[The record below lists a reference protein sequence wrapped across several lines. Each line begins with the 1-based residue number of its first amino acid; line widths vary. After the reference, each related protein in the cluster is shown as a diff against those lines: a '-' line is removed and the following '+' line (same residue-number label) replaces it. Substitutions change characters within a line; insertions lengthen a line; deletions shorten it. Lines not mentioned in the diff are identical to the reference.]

1 MAGILMVMIIHTGM
15 VTLMTNHATPSQQTT
30 STAQGTNNLN
40 NTDVTGRLL
49 MLASSNLPI
58 GSYTYSQGIEPAIE
72 SGLIHNESSTL
83 EFMSDY
89 LELALCRYE
98 LPLLALMIEAL
109 ITEDVELADALGADY
124 HASRE
129 SKEFVYESSQ
139 LALSLSAWL
148 DNVLEL
154 NVPDSLL
161 AHGFLPLFAHISS
174 HWQFNPVQAMTTY
187 AFGQIENMVLAAVK
201 TVPLGQMAGQRII
214 WQLQQLLSTQVYPLA
229 TSVKQSFLQVQ
240 DMPLEL
246 NTPNVSILKLNLL
259 YKQLHMSANLP
270 NLAIL
275 SCQHERQYSR
285 LFRS

>member
-1 MAGILMVMIIHTGM
+1 
-15 VTLMTNHATPSQQTT
+15 MTNHATHSQQTT
-30 STAQGTNNLN
+30 RTAQGINALN
-40 NTDVTGRLL
+40 NTEVTGRLL

-72 SGLIHNESSTL
+72 SGLIHDESSGL
-83 EFMSDY
+83 AFMSDY

-109 ITEDVELADALGADY
+109 MINDVALTDALGADY

-129 SKEFVYESSQ
+129 TKEFVYESSQ

-174 HWQFNPVQAMTTY
+174 HWQLKPVQAMTTY

-214 WQLQQLLSTQVYPLA
+214 WQLQQLLSQQIQPLA
-229 TSVKQSFLQVQ
+229 ANVQ
-240 DMPLEL
+240 QKFSHVQHVALMTDSSDI
-246 NTPNVSILKLNLL
+246 TTFKLNLL
-259 YKQLHMSANLP
+259 YQQLHMSANLP
-270 NLAIL
+270 NLALL

>member
-1 MAGILMVMIIHTGM
+1 MIATAIVIHTVMIM
-15 VTLMTNHATPSQQTT
+15 LMNNDPVYSQQTT
-30 STAQGTNNLN
+30 NKAQGISDLN
-40 NTDVTGRLL
+40 NTEVTGRLL

-58 GSYTYSQGIEPAIE
+58 GSYTYSQGVESAIE
-72 SGLIHNESSTL
+72 SGLIHDESSCL
-83 EFMSDY
+83 AFMSDY

-109 ITEDVELADALGADY
+109 TIDDVALADALGKDY

-148 DNVLEL
+148 DEVLKL
-154 NVPDSLL
+154 DVPDSLL
-161 AHGFLPLFAHISS
+161 THGFLPLFAHISA
-174 HWQFNPVQAMTTY
+174 HWQFKPEQAMTTY

-201 TVPLGQMAGQRII
+201 TVPLGQMAGQRVI

-229 TSVKQSFLQVQ
+229 TRVKQSFLHLQGTSV
-240 DMPLEL
+240 EV
-246 NTPNVSILKLNLL
+246 NIKLNLL
-259 YKQLHMSANLP
+259 YQQLHMSANLP
-270 NLAIL
+270 HLAIL
-275 SCQHERQYSR
+275 SCQHEKQYSR

>member
-1 MAGILMVMIIHTGM
+1 
-15 VTLMTNHATPSQQTT
+15 MTNHAAHSQQVTCKT
-30 STAQGTNNLN
+30 QGTNNLKN
-40 NTDVTGRLL
+40 STDVTGRLL

-58 GSYTYSQGIEPAIE
+58 GSYTYSQGIESAIE
-72 SGLIHNESSTL
+72 SGLIHNESSSL
-83 EFMSDY
+83 EFLSDY

-98 LPLLALMIEAL
+98 LPLLALMLEAL
-109 ITEDVELADALGADY
+109 IAEDVALADALGADY

-148 DNVLEL
+148 NDVLEL

-161 AHGFLPLFAHISS
+161 AHGFLPLFAHLSS
-174 HWQFNPVQAMTTY
+174 HWQFEPVQAMITY

-214 WQLQQLLSTQVYPLA
+214 WQLQQVLSTQVYPL
-229 TSVKQSFLQVQ
+229 SVNVKQRFLHVQ
-240 DMPLEL
+240 GLPLL
-246 NTPNVSILKLNLL
+246 ADTPDITILRLNLL
-259 YKQLHMSANLP
+259 YQQLQISANLP

>member
-1 MAGILMVMIIHTGM
+1 MQVTHTHIATAAAPMIEVNDH
-15 VTLMTNHATPSQQTT
+15 N
-30 STAQGTNNLN
+30 
-40 NTDVTGRLL
+40 DKEVTGRLL

-58 GSYTYSQGIEPAIE
+58 GSYTYSQGVEPAIE
-72 SGLIHNESSTL
+72 SGLIHDESSCLT
-83 EFMSDY
+83 FMSDY

-109 ITEDVELADALGADY
+109 DIEDLALADALGADY

-129 SKEFVYESSQ
+129 TKEFVYESNQ
-139 LALSLSAWL
+139 LTLSLSSWL
-148 DNVLEL
+148 DEVLEL

-161 AHGFLPLFAHISS
+161 IHGFLPLFAQISS
-174 HWQFNPVQAMTTY
+174 HWQLQPAQAVTTY

-214 WQLQQLLSTQVYPLA
+214 WQLQQLLSKQVHALA
-229 TSVKQSFLQVQ
+229 AKVKDSFLQIQ
-240 DMPLEL
+240 SMPIEADTTQADTVRASTTETDTI
-246 NTPNVSILKLNLL
+246 NESTAKLNLL
-259 YKQLHMSANLP
+259 FAKLNISASLP

>member
-1 MAGILMVMIIHTGM
+1 
-15 VTLMTNHATPSQQTT
+15 MTDRALDLQRTADTAPSIKELNTT
-30 STAQGTNNLN
+30 E
-40 NTDVTGRLL
+40 VTGRLL

-72 SGLIHNESSTL
+72 SGLIHDESSCLT
-83 EFMSDY
+83 FMSDY

-98 LPLLALMIEAL
+98 LPLLALMMEAL
-109 ITEDVELADALGADY
+109 MINDVALTDALGADY

-129 SKEFVYESSQ
+129 TKEFVYESSQ

-174 HWQFNPVQAMTTY
+174 HWQLQPIQVMTTY
-187 AFGQIENMVLAAVK
+187 AFGQLENMVLAAVK

-214 WQLQQLLSTQVYPLA
+214 WQLQQRLSTQITPLA
-229 TSVKQSFLQVQ
+229 ANVKQKFSQVQ
-240 DMPLEL
+240 NIALMTDS
-246 NTPNVSILKLNLL
+246 PNNPDSSDIATFKLNLL
-259 YKQLHMSANLP
+259 YQQLQISANLP

>member
-1 MAGILMVMIIHTGM
+1 MTIHTGM

-72 SGLIHNESSTL
+72 SGLIHDESSSMD
-83 EFMSDY
+83 FMSDY

-109 ITEDVELADALGADY
+109 IIDDVELADALSADY

-174 HWQFNPVQAMTTY
+174 HWQFTPVQAMTTY
-187 AFGQIENMVLAAVK
+187 AFGQIENMVLATVK

-214 WQLQQLLSTQVYPLA
+214 WQLQQLLNQQVHPLA
-229 TSVKQSFLQVQ
+229 ASVKQSFSQVQ
-240 DMPLEL
+240 GLSLMAD
-246 NTPNVSILKLNLL
+246 TSDIAISKLNLL

>member
-1 MAGILMVMIIHTGM
+1 MTMVITTMTIHTGM
-15 VTLMTNHATPSQQTT
+15 VTLMTNHATHSQQTT
-30 STAQGTNNLN
+30 STAQSTNNLN

-72 SGLIHNESSTL
+72 SGLIHDESSTL

-214 WQLQQLLSTQVYPLA
+214 WQLQQLLSRQVYPLA
-229 TSVKQSFLQVQ
+229 NSVKQSFLQVQ
-240 DMPLEL
+240 GLPLMAD
-246 NTPNVSILKLNLL
+246 TSDVAISKLNLL
-259 YKQLHMSANLP
+259 YQQLQISANLP
-270 NLAIL
+270 NLALL

>member
-1 MAGILMVMIIHTGM
+1 MA
-15 VTLMTNHATPSQQTT
+15 TLMTNHATHSQHPA
-30 STAQGTNNLN
+30 STAQGINDLN
-40 NTDVTGRLL
+40 NTEVTGRLL

-72 SGLIHNESSTL
+72 SGLIHDESSGL
-83 EFMSDY
+83 AFMSDY

-98 LPLLALMIEAL
+98 LPLLALMIEA
-109 ITEDVELADALGADY
+109 IMINDVALNDALGADY

-129 SKEFVYESSQ
+129 TKEFVYESSQ

-214 WQLQQLLSTQVYPLA
+214 WQLQQLLSQQIQPLA
-229 TSVKQSFLQVQ
+229 ANVQ
-240 DMPLEL
+240 QKFSHVQHMALMTDCSDI
-246 NTPNVSILKLNLL
+246 TTFKLNLL
-259 YKQLHMSANLP
+259 YQQLHMSANLP

>member
-1 MAGILMVMIIHTGM
+1 MLIALIIDIVMDILMTSHPP
-15 VTLMTNHATPSQQTT
+15 HSYQTT
-30 STAQGTNNLN
+30 NVAQGINDLN
-40 NTDVTGRLL
+40 HTDVTGRLL

-58 GSYTYSQGIEPAIE
+58 GSYTYSQGIESAIE
-72 SGLIHNESSTL
+72 SGLIYDESSSL

-98 LPLLALMIEAL
+98 LPILALMIESVM
-109 ITEDVELADALGADY
+109 TEDVALADALAADY

-148 DNVLEL
+148 GDVLEL
-154 NVPDSLL
+154 DVPDRLL
-161 AHGFLPLFAHISS
+161 AHGFLPLFAHVSS
-174 HWQFNPVQAMTTY
+174 HWQFTPVQAMTTY
-187 AFGQIENMVLAAVK
+187 AFGQIENMVLATVK

-214 WQLQQLLSTQVYPLA
+214 WQLQQLLSTQVHPLA
-229 TSVKQSFLQVQ
+229 ANIKQSFVQ
-240 DMPLEL
+240 AQHMPSVVD
-246 NTPNVSILKLNLL
+246 TAGSTRSKLALL
-259 YKQLHMSANLP
+259 YQQLHMSANLP

>member
-1 MAGILMVMIIHTGM
+1 
-15 VTLMTNHATPSQQTT
+15 MTNHATHSQHPAST
-30 STAQGTNNLN
+30 SQGINDLN
-40 NTDVTGRLL
+40 NTEVTGRLL

-72 SGLIHNESSTL
+72 SGLIHDESSSMD
-83 EFMSDY
+83 FMSDY

-98 LPLLALMIEAL
+98 LQLLALMIEAL
-109 ITEDVELADALGADY
+109 MIEDVALADALGADY

-129 SKEFVYESSQ
+129 TKEFVYESSQ

-174 HWQFNPVQAMTTY
+174 HWQLKPVQAMTTY

-214 WQLQQLLSTQVYPLA
+214 WQLQQLLSQQIQPLA
-229 TSVKQSFLQVQ
+229 ANVQ
-240 DMPLEL
+240 QKFSHVQRMALMTDCSDITTFE
-246 NTPNVSILKLNLL
+246 LNLL
-259 YKQLHMSANLP
+259 YQQLHMSANIP

>member
-1 MAGILMVMIIHTGM
+1 
-15 VTLMTNHATPSQQTT
+15 MTDRALDLQRTADTAPSIKELNTT
-30 STAQGTNNLN
+30 E
-40 NTDVTGRLL
+40 VTGRLL

-72 SGLIHNESSTL
+72 SGLIHDESSCLT
-83 EFMSDY
+83 FMSDY

-98 LPLLALMIEAL
+98 LPLLALMMEAL
-109 ITEDVELADALGADY
+109 MINDVALTDALGADY

-129 SKEFVYESSQ
+129 TKEFVYESSQ

-174 HWQFNPVQAMTTY
+174 HWQLQPIQAMTTY
-187 AFGQIENMVLAAVK
+187 AFGQLENMVLAAVK

-214 WQLQQLLSTQVYPLA
+214 WQLQQRLSTQTTPLA
-229 TSVKQSFLQVQ
+229 ANVKQKFSQVQ
-240 DMPLEL
+240 NIALMT
-246 NTPNVSILKLNLL
+246 NSPNNPDSSDIATFKLNLL
-259 YKQLHMSANLP
+259 YQQLQISANLP

>member
-1 MAGILMVMIIHTGM
+1 
-15 VTLMTNHATPSQQTT
+15 MTNHATPSQQTT

-72 SGLIHNESSTL
+72 SGLIHDESSSMD
-83 EFMSDY
+83 FMSDY

-109 ITEDVELADALGADY
+109 MVDDVELADALGADY

>member
-1 MAGILMVMIIHTGM
+1 MA
-15 VTLMTNHATPSQQTT
+15 TLMTNHATHSQHPA
-30 STAQGTNNLN
+30 STAQGINDLN
-40 NTDVTGRLL
+40 NTEVTGRLL

-72 SGLIHNESSTL
+72 SGLIHDESSGL
-83 EFMSDY
+83 AFMSDY

-98 LPLLALMIEAL
+98 LPLLALMIEA
-109 ITEDVELADALGADY
+109 IMINDVALNDALGADY

-129 SKEFVYESSQ
+129 TKEFVYESSQ

-174 HWQFNPVQAMTTY
+174 HWQFKPVQAMTTY

-214 WQLQQLLSTQVYPLA
+214 WQLQQLLSQQIQPLA
-229 TSVKQSFLQVQ
+229 ANVQ
-240 DMPLEL
+240 QKFSHVQHMALMTDCSDI
-246 NTPNVSILKLNLL
+246 TTFKLNLL
-259 YKQLHMSANLP
+259 YQQLHMSANLP

>member
-1 MAGILMVMIIHTGM
+1 
-15 VTLMTNHATPSQQTT
+15 MTNHAAHSQQVTCKT
-30 STAQGTNNLN
+30 QGTNNLKN
-40 NTDVTGRLL
+40 STDVTGRLL

-58 GSYTYSQGIEPAIE
+58 GSYTYSQGIESAIE
-72 SGLIHNESSTL
+72 SGLIHNESSSL
-83 EFMSDY
+83 EFLSDY

-98 LPLLALMIEAL
+98 LPLLALMLEAL
-109 ITEDVELADALGADY
+109 IAEDVALADALGADY

>member
-1 MAGILMVMIIHTGM
+1 MTIHTGM

-72 SGLIHNESSTL
+72 SGLIHDESSSMD
-83 EFMSDY
+83 FMSDY

-214 WQLQQLLSTQVYPLA
+214 WQLQQLLNQQVHPLA
-229 TSVKQSFLQVQ
+229 ASVKQSFSQVQ
-240 DMPLEL
+240 GLSLMAD
-246 NTPNVSILKLNLL
+246 TSDIAISKLNLL

>member
-1 MAGILMVMIIHTGM
+1 MTIHTPTA
-15 VTLMTNHATPSQQTT
+15 TLMTNHATHSQHPA
-30 STAQGTNNLN
+30 STAQGINDLN
-40 NTDVTGRLL
+40 HADVTGRLL

-72 SGLIHNESSTL
+72 SGLIHDESSSMD
-83 EFMSDY
+83 FMSDY

-109 ITEDVELADALGADY
+109 MIEDVTLADALGADY

-129 SKEFVYESSQ
+129 TKEFVYESSQ

-214 WQLQQLLSTQVYPLA
+214 WQLQQLLSQQVQPLA
-229 TSVKQSFLQVQ
+229 ASVKQSFLYAQRL
-240 DMPLEL
+240 PLMADSSDI
-246 NTPNVSILKLNLL
+246 TISKLNLL
-259 YKQLHMSANLP
+259 YQQLQISANLP
-270 NLAIL
+270 NLALL

>member
-1 MAGILMVMIIHTGM
+1 MITTMTIHTAM
-15 VTLMTNHATPSQQTT
+15 VTLMTNHATSSQQAT
-30 STAQGTNNLN
+30 STAQGINNLN
-40 NTDVTGRLL
+40 NTNVTGRLL

-109 ITEDVELADALGADY
+109 MVDDVELADALGADY

>member
-1 MAGILMVMIIHTGM
+1 MA
-15 VTLMTNHATPSQQTT
+15 TLMTNHATHSHSQHPA
-30 STAQGTNNLN
+30 STAQSMNDLN
-40 NTDVTGRLL
+40 HVDLTGRLL

-72 SGLIHNESSTL
+72 SGLIYDESSSMD
-83 EFMSDY
+83 FMSDY

-109 ITEDVELADALGADY
+109 MIEDVALADALGADY

-129 SKEFVYESSQ
+129 TKEFVYESSQ

-161 AHGFLPLFAHISS
+161 AYGFLPLFAHISS

-214 WQLQQLLSTQVYPLA
+214 WQLQQLLSQQVQPLTA
-229 TSVKQSFLQVQ
+229 NVKQSFLYAQRL
-240 DMPLEL
+240 PLMAD
-246 NTPNVSILKLNLL
+246 TPDIAISKLNLL
-259 YKQLHMSANLP
+259 YQQLQISANLP
-270 NLAIL
+270 NLALL

>member
-1 MAGILMVMIIHTGM
+1 MY
-15 VTLMTNHATPSQQTT
+15 SQQTT
-30 STAQGTNNLN
+30 SEAQSISELN
-40 NTDVTGRLL
+40 NTEVTGRLL

-58 GSYTYSQGIEPAIE
+58 GSYTYSQGIESAIE
-72 SGLIHNESSTL
+72 SALIYDESSCL
-83 EFMSDY
+83 AFMSDY

-109 ITEDVELADALGADY
+109 MVDDIMLAEALGKEY

-148 DNVLEL
+148 DEVLKL

-161 AHGFLPLFAHISS
+161 AHGFLPLFAHISA
-174 HWQFNPVQAMTTY
+174 HWQLTPIQAMTTY

-214 WQLQQLLSTQVYPLA
+214 WQLQQRLSTQITPLA
-229 TSVKQSFLQVQ
+229 TSVRQSFLHLQNT
-240 DMPLEL
+240 PLEA
-246 NTPNVSILKLNLL
+246 NIKLNLL
-259 YKQLHMSANLP
+259 YQQLHMSANLP
-270 NLAIL
+270 HLAIL
-275 SCQHERQYSR
+275 SCQHEKQYSR

>member
-1 MAGILMVMIIHTGM
+1 MIMVITIIHTAM
-15 VTLMTNHATPSQQTT
+15 VTLMTDHATPSQQAT
-30 STAQGTNNLN
+30 STAQGTNNVN

-72 SGLIHNESSTL
+72 SGLIHNESSSL

-98 LPLLALMIEAL
+98 LPLLALMLEAL
-109 ITEDVELADALGADY
+109 MVEDVELADALGADY

-129 SKEFVYESSQ
+129 SKEFVYESNQ
-139 LALSLSAWL
+139 LAASLSSWI

-174 HWQFNPVQAMTTY
+174 HWQFKPVQAMTAY

-229 TSVKQSFLQVQ
+229 ANVRQVFLQVQ
-240 DMPLEL
+240 DMPLEI

-259 YKQLHMSANLP
+259 YKQLHLSANLP

>member
-1 MAGILMVMIIHTGM
+1 MLTALIIVIDILMTSHPP
-15 VTLMTNHATPSQQTT
+15 HSYQTT
-30 STAQGTNNLN
+30 STAQVINDLN
-40 NTDVTGRLL
+40 HTDVTGRLL

-58 GSYTYSQGIEPAIE
+58 GSYTYSQGIESAIE
-72 SGLIHNESSTL
+72 SGLIYDESSSL

-98 LPLLALMIEAL
+98 LPILALMIESL
-109 ITEDVELADALGADY
+109 MTEDVALADALAADY

-148 DNVLEL
+148 GDVLEL

-161 AHGFLPLFAHISS
+161 AHGFLPLFAHVSS
-174 HWQFNPVQAMTTY
+174 HWQFTPVQAMTTY
-187 AFGQIENMVLAAVK
+187 AFGQIENMVLATVK

-214 WQLQQLLSTQVYPLA
+214 WQLQQLLSTQVHPLA
-229 TSVKQSFLQVQ
+229 DNIKQSFLQAQ
-240 DMPLEL
+240 HMPLVID
-246 NTPNVSILKLNLL
+246 TCHTTRLKLNLL
-259 YKQLHMSANLP
+259 YQQLHISANLP

>member
-1 MAGILMVMIIHTGM
+1 MNNDSVY
-15 VTLMTNHATPSQQTT
+15 SQQTT
-30 STAQGTNNLN
+30 NKAQGISDLN
-40 NTDVTGRLL
+40 NTEVTGRLL

-58 GSYTYSQGIEPAIE
+58 GSYTYSQGVESAIE
-72 SGLIHNESSTL
+72 SGLIHDESSCL
-83 EFMSDY
+83 AFMSDY

-109 ITEDVELADALGADY
+109 TVDDVALADALGKDY

-148 DNVLEL
+148 DEVLKL
-154 NVPDSLL
+154 DVPDSLL
-161 AHGFLPLFAHISS
+161 AHGFLPLFAHISA
-174 HWQFNPVQAMTTY
+174 HWQFKPEQAMTTY

-201 TVPLGQMAGQRII
+201 TVPLGQMAGQRVI

-229 TSVKQSFLQVQ
+229 TRVKQSFLHLQ
-240 DMPLEL
+240 DTSVEV
-246 NTPNVSILKLNLL
+246 NIKLNLL
-259 YKQLHMSANLP
+259 YQQLHMSANLP

-275 SCQHERQYSR
+275 SCQHEKQYSR

>member
-1 MAGILMVMIIHTGM
+1 MTIHTAM
-15 VTLMTNHATPSQQTT
+15 VTLMINHATSSQQAT
-30 STAQGTNNLN
+30 STAQGRNNLN
-40 NTDVTGRLL
+40 NMDVTGRLL

-72 SGLIHNESSTL
+72 SGLIHDESSSMD
-83 EFMSDY
+83 FMSDY

-109 ITEDVELADALGADY
+109 MVDDVELADALGADY

>member
-1 MAGILMVMIIHTGM
+1 MLIALIIDTVMDILMTSSSSHS
-15 VTLMTNHATPSQQTT
+15 HQTT
-30 STAQGTNNLN
+30 RTAQGINELN
-40 NTDVTGRLL
+40 SIDATGRLL

-72 SGLIHNESSTL
+72 SGLIHNESSSL
-83 EFMSDY
+83 AFMNDY

-98 LPLLALMIEAL
+98 LPLLALMMEAL
-109 ITEDVELADALGADY
+109 MVEDAALTDALGADY

-174 HWQFNPVQAMTTY
+174 HWQINPVQAMTTY

-229 TSVKQSFLQVQ
+229 ARVKQSFLQVQ
-240 DMPLEL
+240 DMPLDT
-246 NTPNVSILKLNLL
+246 NIPNVSILKLNLL
-259 YKQLHMSANLP
+259 YQQLQMSANLP
-270 NLAIL
+270 SLAML

>member
-1 MAGILMVMIIHTGM
+1 MA
-15 VTLMTNHATPSQQTT
+15 TLMTNHDTPLAQSSANTVDAIDAI
-30 STAQGTNNLN
+30 TALN
-40 NTDVTGRLL
+40 SIDIDVTGRLL

-72 SGLIHNESSTL
+72 SGLICDEASSL

-89 LELALCRYE
+89 LALALCRYE
-98 LPLLALMIEAL
+98 LPLLALMMAAL
-109 ITEDVELADALGADY
+109 MSDDNALTDALGADY

-148 DNVLEL
+148 GDVLEL
-154 NVPDSLL
+154 DVPDRLL

-174 HWQFNPVQAMTTY
+174 YWQLEPAQAMTTY

-214 WQLQQLLSTQVYPLA
+214 WQLQQLLSERIPPLA
-229 TSVKQSFLQVQ
+229 ASVQQSFLQVQ
-240 DMPLEL
+240 KLSLAANSLEE
-246 NTPNVSILKLNLL
+246 TSILKLNLL
-259 YKQLHMSANLP
+259 YQELHMSANLP

>member
-1 MAGILMVMIIHTGM
+1 
-15 VTLMTNHATPSQQTT
+15 MTNHATHSQQTT
-30 STAQGTNNLN
+30 RTAQGINDLN
-40 NTDVTGRLL
+40 NTEVTGRLL

-72 SGLIHNESSTL
+72 SGLIHDESNSL
-83 EFMSDY
+83 AFMSDY

-109 ITEDVELADALGADY
+109 MINDVALTDALGADY

-129 SKEFVYESSQ
+129 TKEFVYESSQ

-174 HWQFNPVQAMTTY
+174 HWQLKPVQAMTTY

-214 WQLQQLLSTQVYPLA
+214 WQLQQLLSQQIQPLA
-229 TSVKQSFLQVQ
+229 ANVQ
-240 DMPLEL
+240 QKFSHVQHMALMTDCSDI
-246 NTPNVSILKLNLL
+246 TTFKLNLL
-259 YKQLHMSANLP
+259 YQQLHMSANLP

>member
-1 MAGILMVMIIHTGM
+1 
-15 VTLMTNHATPSQQTT
+15 MTNHATHSQHPA
-30 STAQGTNNLN
+30 STAQGINVLN
-40 NTDVTGRLL
+40 NTEVTGRLL

-72 SGLIHNESSTL
+72 SGLIHDESSCL
-83 EFMSDY
+83 AFMSDY
-89 LELALCRYE
+89 LDLALCRYE
-98 LPLLALMIEAL
+98 LPLLALMMEAL
-109 ITEDVELADALGADY
+109 MIDDVALADALGANY

-129 SKEFVYESSQ
+129 TKEFAYESSQ

-174 HWQFNPVQAMTTY
+174 HWQLKPVQAMTTY

-201 TVPLGQMAGQRII
+201 TVPLGQMSGQRII
-214 WQLQQLLSTQVYPLA
+214 WQLQQLLSQKIQPLA
-229 TSVKQSFLQVQ
+229 ANVQQKFSQVQ
-240 DMPLEL
+240 HMALMTDRSDI
-246 NTPNVSILKLNLL
+246 TTFKLNLL
-259 YKQLHMSANLP
+259 YQQLHMSANLP
-270 NLAIL
+270 SLAIL

>member
-1 MAGILMVMIIHTGM
+1 MIATTTMTIHTATA
-15 VTLMTNHATPSQQTT
+15 TLMTDHATHSQHP
-30 STAQGTNNLN
+30 ANDLN

-72 SGLIHNESSTL
+72 SGLIHDESSSMD
-83 EFMSDY
+83 FMSDY

-109 ITEDVELADALGADY
+109 ITDDVALADALGADY

-161 AHGFLPLFAHISS
+161 AYGFLPLFAHISS

-214 WQLQQLLSTQVYPLA
+214 WQLQQLLSQQVYPLA
-229 TSVKQSFLQVQ
+229 ASVKQSFLHVQ
-240 DMPLEL
+240 GLPLM
-246 NTPNVSILKLNLL
+246 TDSSDITTFKLNLL
-259 YKQLHMSANLP
+259 YQQLQISANLP
-270 NLAIL
+270 NLAIQ

>member
-1 MAGILMVMIIHTGM
+1 
-15 VTLMTNHATPSQQTT
+15 MTNHARHSQQTT
-30 STAQGTNNLN
+30 CTAQGINDLN
-40 NTDVTGRLL
+40 NTEVTGRLL

-58 GSYTYSQGIEPAIE
+58 GSYTYSQGIESAIE
-72 SGLIHNESSTL
+72 SGIIHNESSSL
-83 EFMSDY
+83 EFLSDY

-98 LPLLALMIEAL
+98 LPLLALMLEAL
-109 ITEDVELADALGADY
+109 MAEDVALADALGADY

-148 DNVLEL
+148 NDVLEL
-154 NVPDSLL
+154 SVPDSLL
-161 AHGFLPLFAHISS
+161 ANGFLPLFAHISS
-174 HWQFNPVQAMTTY
+174 HWQLKPVQAMTTY

-214 WQLQQLLSTQVYPLA
+214 WQLQQLLSQQIQALVA
-229 TSVKQSFLQVQ
+229 NVKQSFLQVQ
-240 DMPLEL
+240 DMPLEA
-246 NTPNVSILKLNLL
+246 NVKLNLL
-259 YKQLHMSANLP
+259 YQQLHMSANLP
-270 NLAIL
+270 NLAML

>member
-1 MAGILMVMIIHTGM
+1 MLIALIIDTVMDILMTSSSSHS
-15 VTLMTNHATPSQQTT
+15 HQTT
-30 STAQGTNNLN
+30 STPQGINELN
-40 NTDVTGRLL
+40 SIDVTGRLL

-72 SGLIHNESSTL
+72 SGLIHNESSSLT
-83 EFMSDY
+83 FMSDY

-98 LPLLALMIEAL
+98 LPILALMIESLMA
-109 ITEDVELADALGADY
+109 EDVALADALGADY

-174 HWQFNPVQAMTTY
+174 HWQINPVQAMTTY

-229 TSVKQSFLQVQ
+229 ACVKQSFLQVQ
-240 DMPLEL
+240 DMSLDS

-259 YKQLHMSANLP
+259 YQQLQMSSNLP
-270 NLAIL
+270 SLAML

>member
-1 MAGILMVMIIHTGM
+1 MITTMTIHIAM

-30 STAQGTNNLN
+30 STAQGINDLN

-72 SGLIHNESSTL
+72 SGLIQDENSSMD
-83 EFMSDY
+83 FMSDY

-109 ITEDVELADALGADY
+109 MVDDVELADALGADY

-129 SKEFVYESSQ
+129 SKEFAYESSQ

-174 HWQFNPVQAMTTY
+174 HWQLNPVQAMTTY

-214 WQLQQLLSTQVYPLA
+214 WQLQQLLSQQVQPLA
-229 TSVKQSFLQVQ
+229 ASVKQSFSHVQ
-240 DMPLEL
+240 GLSLMTNSSDI
-246 NTPNVSILKLNLL
+246 TTFKLNLL
-259 YKQLHMSANLP
+259 YQQLQISANLP